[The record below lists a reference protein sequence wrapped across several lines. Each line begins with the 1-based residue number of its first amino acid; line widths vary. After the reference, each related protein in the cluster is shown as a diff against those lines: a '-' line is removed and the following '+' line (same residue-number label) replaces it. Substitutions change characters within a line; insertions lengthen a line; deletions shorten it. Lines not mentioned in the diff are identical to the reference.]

1 MMMVTKDDK
10 VAQAVATDS
19 KGEPRKLNPAQLES
33 IRQTGQFQVV
43 CIVITTLIILNEK
56 IAPWRN
62 GKPRCALGRG
72 CHKSCTAG
80 TSPCSSAQPP
90 KNVSI
95 PSFPNWSKFIHI
107 KIVQHGLIVDTSILQ
122 QYVT

>member
-43 CIVITTLIILNEK
+43 CIVITTLIILNEN

-62 GKPRCALGRG
+62 GKPRCVLGRG

-80 TSPCSSAQPP
+80 TSPLLNPQKCLNIILP
-90 KNVSI
+90 KLV
-95 PSFPNWSKFIHI
+95 
-107 KIVQHGLIVDTSILQ
+107 
-122 QYVT
+122 